1 MRVGICLVS
10 TDHVWAWHA
19 YDLAGLI
26 GHSVAARPDLD
37 LRRFLATGCEIPELR
52 EKTTDAAL
60 RAECDAVLY
69 LDSDMRF
76 PTNALVRL
84 LAHEQP
90 VVAANYTTRRPPFHP
105 VSVRTLG
112 GERIYTEAESTG
124 LEVVAATGMGV
135 MLVRAEVLR
144 AINSPR
150 FMIGYVP
157 DDHAHIPEDL
167 YFCRNVGQAGY
178 PIQVDHDLSREVTHI
193 GVVEFEAA
201 HAVASRESL
210 QARATPKL
218 EVVS

>member
-1 MRVGICLVS
+1 
-10 TDHVWAWHA
+10 VWAWFA

-26 GHSVAARPDLD
+26 GHSVATRPDLD
-37 LRRFLATGCEIPELR
+37 LRRFLATGCWLPELR

-60 RAECDAVLY
+60 RAQCDAVLY

-84 LAHEQP
+84 LAHDQP

-105 VSVRTLG
+105 VSVRNFG
-112 GERIYTEAESTG
+112 GERVYTEADSTG
-124 LEVVAATGMGV
+124 LEAVAATGMGC
-135 MLVRAEVLR
+135 MLVRADVLR
-144 AINSPR
+144 EVKPPR
-150 FMIGYVP
+150 FMMGYVP
-157 DDHAHIPEDL
+157 DDRAHVGEDL
-167 YFCRNVGQAGY
+167 YFCKKLGDIGV
-178 PIQVDHDLSREVTHI
+178 PILIDHELSNEVTHI